1 MDELEKHYDFKRGN
15 NFWTFQN
22 SEPELF
28 FENLGCIPVSSSKA
42 STSALLETVLD
53 FKNNNQ
59 L

>member
-1 MDELEKHYDFKRGN
+1 MNELEKHYDPKRGN

-22 SEPELF
+22 SQPELF
-28 FENLGCIPVSSSKA
+28 FENLGCIPVISSKA

-53 FKNNNQ
+53 LKNNNQ